1 MNSYSPQQF
10 STLPPVI
17 KNLIIING
25 LLFLATLA
33 FQHITGGG
41 QLSDYLGLHYPIA
54 SQFMPYQF
62 ITYMFM
68 HGGFSHIFMNMFAL
82 WMFGNVLENI
92 WGPKKFLIYYFV
104 TGIGAALT
112 HYAIF
117 YFQISP
123 TLHAID
129 AYIAHPSL
137 EQFSAFTSSQYF
149 SIPSVGFQNTFNE
162 FVGKYNEYLASNPRQ
177 AIAESVKLMYDYR
190 EAVLNAPVV
199 VGASGAVF
207 GVLLA
212 FGLMFPNSLIYLYF
226 FIPIKAK
233 WFVILYGAIELFSG
247 VVDFQGDNVAHFAH
261 LGGMVFGFAL
271 LYYWERKQ
279 KRNRFF

>member
-17 KNLIIING
+17 KNLIIINV
-25 LLFLATLA
+25 LFFLATMA
-33 FQHITGGG
+33 FQHMTGGG
-41 QLSDYLGLHYPIA
+41 QLSDILGLHFPSA

-117 YFQISP
+117 YFEISP
-123 TLHAID
+123 TLSAID
-129 AYIAHPSL
+129 AYIANPSL
-137 EQFSAFTSSQYF
+137 EKFSAFTGSQYF
-149 SIPSVGFQNTFNE
+149 SIPTGEFRDIFNV
-162 FVGKYNEYLASNPRQ
+162 FVNKYNELLVSNPRQ
-177 AIAESVKLMYDYR
+177 AVAESVQLMYNYR

-199 VGASGAVF
+199 VGASGSVF

-233 WFVILYGAIELFSG
+233 WFVIIYGAIELFSG
-247 VVDFQGDNVAHFAH
+247 VANMQGDNVAHFAH
-261 LGGMVFGFAL
+261 LGGMVFGYAL
-271 LYYWERKQ
+271 LYYWENKQ
-279 KRNRFF
+279 KRNRIY